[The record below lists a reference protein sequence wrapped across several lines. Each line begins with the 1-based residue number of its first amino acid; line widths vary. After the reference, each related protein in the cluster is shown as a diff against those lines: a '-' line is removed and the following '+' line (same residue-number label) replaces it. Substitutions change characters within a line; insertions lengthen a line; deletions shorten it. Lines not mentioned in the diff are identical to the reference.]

1 MDSPAV
7 LAIQSCRIRLCSRSG
22 NASCGVDHMTAVRH
36 PGLLNLVNM
45 WPNGVTLLS
54 TSETSHTQPLEIP
67 IEIDD
72 MVFLGYG
79 ALWDVFL
86 LPTGTLPGINE
97 PSVLRLCHISS
108 MPTSIY
114 DTTDGWNEEAALAAI
129 EVEHKAMSEHLVG
142 LQGRVVPQYHG
153 LWIGAGAAQGL
164 IASLQ
169 SWAGHPIVPDEQP
182 ISEDDQQLIKSHYRE
197 LHEAGVVH
205 QDVAFRHWLKH
216 PDGRIFIIDFDT
228 CWLLEAPPASREG
241 KSEDADNVDNEHKNP
256 FKFGAVALE
265 PRWSKLVVQEDKRVA
280 RLMTPRRPTIR
291 KR

>member
-1 MDSPAV
+1 
-7 LAIQSCRIRLCSRSG
+7 
-22 NASCGVDHMTAVRH
+22 MTAVRH
-36 PGLLNLVNM
+36 PGLLNLINM
-45 WPNGVTLLS
+45 WPNGVTLMPS
-54 TSETSHTQPLEIP
+54 SYSSHAEPVEVL

-72 MVFLGYG
+72 MMFLGYG

-86 LPTGTLPGINE
+86 LPAGSLPGVDE

-108 MPTSIY
+108 MPSDIY
-114 DTTDGWNEEAALAAI
+114 NASDGWDREAAFAAI

-205 QDVAFRHWLKH
+205 HDVTNRHWLKH
-216 PDGRIFIIDFDT
+216 PDGRIFLIDFDT
-228 CWLLEAPPASREG
+228 CWFLEAPPATAEG
-241 KSEDADNVDNEHKNP
+241 KAENADKVEDQHKTP
-256 FKFGAVALE
+256 FKFGAVTSE
-265 PRWSKLVVQEDKRVA
+265 VKWSKLVALEDKVVA
-280 RLMTPRRPTIR
+280 RGMVARVMNPRRPQVC